1 MEIHNFVFIAQLLS
15 KLKQNSV
22 LEGCVFSALLAL
34 LFRFFVLS
42 ESVETGC
49 FEQVD
54 LLIVFVPL
62 HELVVDVHS
71 ASKNCVKGKSAY
83 L

>member
-1 MEIHNFVFIAQLLS
+1 MEIHDFVFIAQLLS

-22 LEGCVFSALLAL
+22 LEGCVFSALFAL

-62 HELVVDVHS
+62 HELVVNVHS
-71 ASKNCVKGKSAY
+71 ASKNCVKGRSAY

>member
-1 MEIHNFVFIAQLLS
+1 MEIHDFVFISQLLS
-15 KLKQNSV
+15 KLKQNTV

-42 ESVETGC
+42 ESVETC
-49 FEQVD
+49 CLEQVD
-54 LLIVFVPL
+54 LWVVFVPL
-62 HELVVDVHS
+62 HQFVIDVHS
-71 ASKNCVKGKSAY
+71 ASNNCVKVKSAY

>member
-1 MEIHNFVFIAQLLS
+1 MEIHDFVFIAQLLS

-34 LFRFFVLS
+34 LFRIFVLS

-54 LLIVFVPL
+54 LWIVFVPL

-71 ASKNCVKGKSAY
+71 ASKTV
-83 L
+83 